1 MRMMTMTPKL
11 YLIYGLAILGLM
23 GTAQFRGWS
32 LASVNEVK
40 NVPRSVRDNP
50 GSYRSVYGFYH
61 HYTGGK

>member
-1 MRMMTMTPKL
+1 MRMTTMTPKL

>member
-1 MRMMTMTPKL
+1 MTPKL
-11 YLIYGLAILGLM
+11 YLIYALAILGLM

>member
-1 MRMMTMTPKL
+1 MIRVL
-11 YLIYGLAILGLM
+11 YVIYGIAVLAGLGV
-23 GTAQFRGWS
+23 AQYQGWS

-50 GSYRSVYGFYH
+50 GSYRSVYGSYH